1 MPAYLTFLGGS
12 NDAEWWTGQRNQRAS
27 GSPSRMMRRAFVFRW
42 PLAHSCSA
50 ALPIAFT
57 PMPATA
63 GGEAMADEEQVK
75 RLQQGLVV
83 DYIGAAAKTFHW
95 PP

>member
-1 MPAYLTFLGGS
+1 
-12 NDAEWWTGQRNQRAS
+12 
-27 GSPSRMMRRAFVFRW
+27 
-42 PLAHSCSA
+42 
-50 ALPIAFT
+50 
-57 PMPATA
+57 
-63 GGEAMADEEQVK
+63 MADEEQVK